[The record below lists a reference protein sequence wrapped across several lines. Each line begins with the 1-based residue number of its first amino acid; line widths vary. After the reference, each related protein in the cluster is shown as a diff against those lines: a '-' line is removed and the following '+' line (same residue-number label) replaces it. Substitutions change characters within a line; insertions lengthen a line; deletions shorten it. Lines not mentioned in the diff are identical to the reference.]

1 MNGLPLNLN
10 HIALGHMIDDI
21 VRDLGGPRFIWQLGV
36 LILVLGAAWLLAR
49 LARHLPLAP
58 AAALRLTRFCWLAA
72 LAAPLVQVALPAP
85 ALPASPQVWTGPAA
99 SAEARLQLRA
109 LPASPTI
116 RADRRA
122 VAGAGALPALAA
134 AGWAAHPAL

>member
-49 LARHLPLAP
+49 PISRRLHSAHVNETF
-58 AAALRLTRFCWLAA
+58 ALRFA
-72 LAAPLVQVALPAP
+72 
-85 ALPASPQVWTGPAA
+85 
-99 SAEARLQLRA
+99 
-109 LPASPTI
+109 
-116 RADRRA
+116 
-122 VAGAGALPALAA
+122 
-134 AGWAAHPAL
+134 

>member
-1 MNGLPLNLN
+1 MSVSSAWLSLQ
-10 HIALGHMIDDI
+10 AA
-21 VRDLGGPRFIWQLGV
+21 VA
-36 LILVLGAAWLLAR
+36 AAWLLAR

-109 LPASPTI
+109 LPALVQRVGLTVDPIELTI
-116 RADRRA
+116 
-122 VAGAGALPALAA
+122 
-134 AGWAAHPAL
+134 